1 MLLLWLNL
9 NYEFRLFWLF
19 LFFLNMAKLTYNNRN
34 AVFFQALKAD
44 VDNYF
49 IQNGLRKTGN
59 WKLYLKTIVLVPI
72 AIAIYV
78 ALLAAPLSWPVGI
91 ALSLGL
97 GFVLSG
103 IGFNIMHDACH
114 GSYSTKKWVNEL
126 LGLSLNA
133 LGGNAFIWK
142 QKHNIIH
149 HTYTNIDGIDDD
161 IAKSPVIRQCQ
172 TQVWKP
178 AHRLQHIYLWIVYG
192 LSSFLWIFIIDMVKY
207 GTKKIY
213 TTELKKMDTKEHI
226 IFWVSKALYVVFYIA
241 IPVHFVG
248 WSAWGVGFLCMHVAL
263 GLSLSVVFQ
272 LAHVVEETEFEFSG
286 EEDKIIENEW
296 AIHQIRTTADFAPRN
311 KAISWFVGGLNFQ
324 VEHHL
329 FARISHIHY
338 PAIQKIVVQKCK
350 EFNIQYHCM
359 PTMGAAIA
367 SHYRFMRSLG
377 QRPDPGQMILAKTAQ
392 LRKA

>member
-1 MLLLWLNL
+1 
-9 NYEFRLFWLF
+9 
-19 LFFLNMAKLTYNNRN
+19 MAKLTYNNKN
-34 AVFFQALKAD
+34 AVFFHALKAD
-44 VDNYF
+44 VEDYF
-49 IQNGLRKTGN
+49 VKKGISKTGD
-59 WKLYLKTIVLVPI
+59 WRLYLKTIILVPS

-78 ALLAAPLSWPVGI
+78 ALLTTNFHPLVGI
-91 ALSLGL
+91 AMSAAL
-97 GFVLSG
+97 GFVLAG

-126 LGLSLNA
+126 LGLTLNA

-149 HTYTNIDGIDDD
+149 HTYTNVDGIDDD
-161 IAKSPVIRQCQ
+161 IAKSPVIRQCH

-178 AHRLQHIYLWIVYG
+178 AHKVQHIYLWLVYA

-213 TTELKKMDTKEHI
+213 TTELKKMDTSEHV
-226 IFWVSKALYVVFYIA
+226 IFWASKILYLVFYIA
-241 IPVHFVG
+241 IPVYFVG
-248 WSAWGVGFLCMHVAL
+248 WGAWAVGFLFMHMAL

-286 EEDKIIENEW
+286 ADDKIIENEW
-296 AIHQIRTTADFAPRN
+296 AIHQIKTTANFAQDS

-329 FARISHIHY
+329 FPRISHVHY
-338 PAIQKIVVQKCK
+338 PEISKIVQAKCR
-350 EFNIQYHCM
+350 EFNIQYHSM

-367 SHYRFMRSLG
+367 SHYRFMKLLG
-377 QRPDPGQMILAKTAQ
+377 QKPEPNQFILQ
-392 LRKA
+392 KA